1 MRGGN
6 DSRYGLRESRRWK
19 ISDNHWRTRF
29 WKEPGTSNINPI
41 IDCIKENLGNT
52 VFDGD
57 IVLTADTGFSSET
70 NMAYIFEENINA
82 VIPDNQFRKRNPVF
96 VESELYNRH
105 NEERKKT
112 RKDKAKTNAAIPSG

>member
-1 MRGGN
+1 
-6 DSRYGLRESRRWK
+6 
-19 ISDNHWRTRF
+19 
-29 WKEPGTSNINPI
+29 
-41 IDCIKENLGNT
+41 
-52 VFDGD
+52 
-57 IVLTADTGFSSET
+57 
-70 NMAYIFEENINA
+70 MAYIFEENINA